1 MPSRVPVNTMKN
13 EFLVALVNF
22 ILLSMSSRFSNETT
36 QQCWK
41 KECQQQ
47 LPAELFLGKQNS
59 THPHSLEGGVMVVGL
74 NPALQKR
81 FILGPQHATLI
92 PGDVHRAHRVDE
104 GIGGKG
110 QDVAVAFSCL
120 LRDRNDSI
128 DNTMAE
134 MSTTNSTITSTTS
147 ATKKISHSQPPFFLV
162 QLVSKGPEGD
172 TLLQLLE
179 NHFRSQVPLDYRCFA
194 FSTATT
200 VRTRSKLRVCT
211 TIVASNSATE
221 LVEPS
226 GFIERDEVQE
236 LLNRVNQLGTKS
248 SSSMENLRT
257 TLFAFCVMGSMPP
270 GCPLHTYATLA
281 KLTVGPET
289 LVVIDSVVGLD
300 LLLKELA
307 LIGTPHV
314 MLKINLSELS
324 SLVNSIPKPSDICT
338 IAHSF
343 LDQYPDA
350 TNALSHVAITNGRED
365 AFLIS
370 LKRRSTHLLDTVD
383 TVSSTTM
390 VRDDRVQAIWTIPV
404 PKLPE
409 KKLAFPIGAGDTVS
423 AGILAS
429 WMHFKRSSLRL
440 HEKICAALNS
450 AVLDPSMGGEAA
462 SVFSFGLA
470 CGSASC
476 LQPENSVFEVEDAV
490 QLFSKMA
497 KPTQLKTI

>member
-1 MPSRVPVNTMKN
+1 MER
-13 EFLVALVNF
+13 
-22 ILLSMSSRFSNETT
+22 
-36 QQCWK
+36 
-41 KECQQQ
+41 QQQ

-59 THPHSLEGGVMVVGL
+59 LETDCDDVSSHPHSLEGGVMVVGL

-120 LRDRNDSI
+120 LCDSNDSI
-128 DNTMAE
+128 DHTMTE
-134 MSTTNSTITSTTS
+134 MSTTNSTTASTTS
-147 ATKKISHSQPPFFLV
+147 ATKKMSRSQPPLFLL

-179 NHFRSQVPLDYRCFA
+179 KHIRSHVPLDYRRFA

-211 TIVASNSATE
+211 TIVASDSATE
-221 LVEPS
+221 LVEPA

-236 LLNRVNQLGTKS
+236 LLNKVNQLGKTS
-248 SSSMENLRT
+248 SSSMENLRA
-257 TLFAFCVMGSMPP
+257 TLFAFCIMGSMPP

-307 LIGTPHV
+307 LVGIQHA

-324 SLVNSIPKPSDICT
+324 SLVNLIPKPSDLWT

-350 TNALSHVAITNGRED
+350 TNALSHIAITNGKED

-370 LKRRSTHLLDTVD
+370 LKRMSTHLLDTVD
-383 TVSSTTM
+383 TVSSTKM
-390 VRDDRVQAIWTIPV
+390 AGDDRVQAIWTIPV

-409 KKLAFPIGAGDTVS
+409 QSLAFPIGAGDAVS

-440 HEKICAALNS
+440 HEELCTTLNS
-450 AVLDPSMGGEAA
+450 AILDPSMGGEAA

-476 LQPENSVFEVEDAV
+476 LRPENSVFDVKDAI
-490 QLFSKMA
+490 QLFSTMA
-497 KPTQLKTI
+497 KPTQLNII